1 LAVESTD
8 TLQQIV
14 SEQVKMP
21 IEKLSLRVL
30 ECKEGPVKKRR
41 TLLMCWLSLIALAGC
56 AGSGEVIPLQIHPIV
71 TGSEGVAKQ
80 RTSLRV
86 AVGSVEDGRS
96 HKTGL
101 GVRTHLWGGVSYF
114 DVPGGKPADVV
125 AQALTDYLTAKGWQV
140 TKRGAGD
147 KEADVVLTGKI
158 LDLSVQ
164 AKSRVG
170 FTEVTTKTKLALQA
184 QNVADGSTIRMTLNG
199 SGSDDV
205 FWFDPEDAQALVN
218 DVLTDSFGKLVQD
231 TTVENK
237 QLRLKSP

>member
-1 LAVESTD
+1 
-8 TLQQIV
+8 
-14 SEQVKMP
+14 M
-21 IEKLSLRVL
+21 
-30 ECKEGPVKKRR
+30 KRGR
-41 TLLMCWLSLIALAGC
+41 TLLMCWVSLIALAGC
-56 AGSGEVIPLQIHPIV
+56 TGTGEVIPLQIHPIV
-71 TGSEGVAKQ
+71 TGSEGVARQ
-80 RTSLRV
+80 RAAVRV

-114 DVPGGKPADVV
+114 DVPGDNPADVV
-125 AQALTDYLTAKGWQV
+125 AQALADYLTAKGWQV

-147 KEADVVLTGKI
+147 NEADVVLTGK
-158 LDLSVQ
+158 LLNFSVH

-199 SGSDDV
+199 SGADDV

-237 QLRLKSP
+237 QLRLKIP

>member
-1 LAVESTD
+1 
-8 TLQQIV
+8 
-14 SEQVKMP
+14 M
-21 IEKLSLRVL
+21 
-30 ECKEGPVKKRR
+30 KRR
-41 TLLMCWLSLIALAGC
+41 RMSLMCWVSLIVLAGC
-56 AGSGEVIPLQIHPIV
+56 AGTGEVIPLQIHPIV

-80 RTSLRV
+80 RAAVRV

-114 DVPGGKPADVV
+114 DVPGGNPSDVV

-140 TKRGAGD
+140 TKRGASDAG
-147 KEADVVLTGKI
+147 ADVVLTGKI

-170 FTEVTTKTKLALQA
+170 FTEVTTKSKLALQA

-199 SGSDDV
+199 NGDDDV

-218 DVLTDSFGKLVQD
+218 DVLTDSFGKLLQD
-231 TTVENK
+231 TRIENK
-237 QLRLKSP
+237 SLRLTSP

>member
-1 LAVESTD
+1 
-8 TLQQIV
+8 
-14 SEQVKMP
+14 M
-21 IEKLSLRVL
+21 
-30 ECKEGPVKKRR
+30 KRGR
-41 TLLMCWLSLIALAGC
+41 TLLMCWVSLIALAGC
-56 AGSGEVIPLQIHPIV
+56 TGTGEVIPLQIHPIV
-71 TGSEGVAKQ
+71 TGSEGVARQ
-80 RTSLRV
+80 RAAVRV

-114 DVPGGKPADVV
+114 DVPGDNPADIV
-125 AQALTDYLTAKGWQV
+125 AQALADYLTAKGWQV

-147 KEADVVLTGKI
+147 NEADVVLTGKI
-158 LDLSVQ
+158 LDFSVH

-199 SGSDDV
+199 SGADDI

-237 QLRLKSP
+237 QLRLKIP

>member
-1 LAVESTD
+1 LAVESTGP
-8 TLQQIV
+8 LYQIV
-14 SEQVKMP
+14 NKHVKMP
-21 IEKLSLRVL
+21 VGEMVIENPGS
-30 ECKEGPVKKRR
+30 KEDPVKKRR
-41 TLLMCWLSLIALAGC
+41 TLLIFWLSLITLAGC
-56 AGSGEVIPLQIHPIV
+56 AGGGEVIPLQVHPTV
-71 TGSEGVAKQ
+71 TGSKGATNQ
-80 RTSLRV
+80 TAAARV
-86 AVGSVEDGRS
+86 AIGSFQDDRS

-101 GVRTHLWGGVSYF
+101 GFRTHLWGGVTYF
-114 DVPGGKPADVV
+114 DVPGGNPADVV
-125 AQALTDYLTAKGWQV
+125 AQALTDYLTAKGWQM

-170 FTEVTTKTKLALQA
+170 FTELTTKTTLALQA

-199 SGSDDV
+199 SGGDDV

-218 DVLTDSFGKLVQD
+218 DVLTNSFGKLVET

-237 QLRLKSP
+237 LLRLKSP

>member
-1 LAVESTD
+1 
-8 TLQQIV
+8 
-14 SEQVKMP
+14 M
-21 IEKLSLRVL
+21 
-30 ECKEGPVKKRR
+30 KKRR
-41 TLLMCWLSLIALAGC
+41 TLLMCGLSLIAVAGC
-56 AGSGEVIPLQIHPIV
+56 AGTGEVIPLQIHPIV

-80 RTSLRV
+80 RAAVRV

-114 DVPGGKPADVV
+114 DVPGSNPADVV
-125 AQALTDYLTAKGWQV
+125 ARALTDYLTAKGWQV
-140 TKRGAGD
+140 TKRGVGD
-147 KEADVVLTGKI
+147 NGADVVLTGKI
-158 LDLSVQ
+158 LDFSVH

-199 SGSDDV
+199 SGGNDV
-205 FWFDPEDAQALVN
+205 IWFDPEDAQALVN

-231 TTVENK
+231 TKIENTS
-237 QLRLKSP
+237 LRLTSP

>member
-1 LAVESTD
+1 
-8 TLQQIV
+8 
-14 SEQVKMP
+14 M
-21 IEKLSLRVL
+21 
-30 ECKEGPVKKRR
+30 KRR
-41 TLLMCWLSLIALAGC
+41 QTLLMCWVSLVALAGC
-56 AGSGEVIPLQIHPIV
+56 AGTGEVIPLQIYPIV

-80 RTSLRV
+80 RAAVRV
-86 AVGSVEDGRS
+86 AMGSVEDGRS

-114 DVPGGKPADVV
+114 DVPGVNPADVV

-147 KEADVVLTGKI
+147 NGADVVLTGKI
-158 LDLSVQ
+158 LDFSVH

-170 FTEVTTKTKLALQA
+170 YTEVTTKTKLALQA
-184 QNVADGSTIRMTLNG
+184 QNLADGSTIRMTLNG
-199 SGSDDV
+199 SGGDDI

-237 QLRLKSP
+237 QLRLKIP

>member
-1 LAVESTD
+1 
-8 TLQQIV
+8 
-14 SEQVKMP
+14 M
-21 IEKLSLRVL
+21 
-30 ECKEGPVKKRR
+30 KRHR

-56 AGSGEVIPLQIHPIV
+56 AGTGEVIPLQIHPIV

-80 RTSLRV
+80 RAAVRV

-96 HKTGL
+96 HKTSL

-114 DVPGGKPADVV
+114 DVPGGGPADVV

-140 TKRGAGD
+140 TKRGADDNG
-147 KEADVVLTGKI
+147 ADVVLTGKI
-158 LDLSVQ
+158 LDFSVHV
-164 AKSRVG
+164 KSRVG

-199 SGSDDV
+199 SGGDDI

-231 TTVENK
+231 TKIENK
-237 QLRLKSP
+237 SLRLTSP

>member
-1 LAVESTD
+1 
-8 TLQQIV
+8 
-14 SEQVKMP
+14 M
-21 IEKLSLRVL
+21 
-30 ECKEGPVKKRR
+30 KRR
-41 TLLMCWLSLIALAGC
+41 QTLLMCWVSLVALAGC
-56 AGSGEVIPLQIHPIV
+56 AGTGEVIPLQIHPIV

-80 RTSLRV
+80 RAAVRV

-114 DVPGGKPADVV
+114 DVPGGNPADVV

-147 KEADVVLTGKI
+147 NGADVVLTGKI
-158 LDLSVQ
+158 LDFSVH

-199 SGSDDV
+199 SGGDDI

-231 TTVENK
+231 TKIENK
-237 QLRLKSP
+237 SLRLTSP

>member
-1 LAVESTD
+1 
-8 TLQQIV
+8 
-14 SEQVKMP
+14 VK
-21 IEKLSLRVL
+21 R
-30 ECKEGPVKKRR
+30 RR
-41 TLLMCWLSLIALAGC
+41 TLLICWLSLIALAGC
-56 AGSGEVIPLQIHPIV
+56 AGTGEVIPLQIHPIV

-80 RTSLRV
+80 RAAVRV

-114 DVPGGKPADVV
+114 DVLGGNPADVV

-147 KEADVVLTGKI
+147 NGADVVLTGNI
-158 LDLSVQ
+158 LDFSVH

-184 QNVADGSTIRMTLNG
+184 LNVADGSTIRMTLNG
-199 SGSDDV
+199 SGGDDI

-231 TTVENK
+231 TMVENK